1 MYWGS
6 YWQPRVVRL
15 NKDMTSLAG
24 PVTTPQGLTEFWE
37 APWMFERNGTYY
49 MAYASN
55 GGADCVTDSA
65 YACIRYATASDP
77 MGPWTHRGVLLDQV
91 TSTTNHPAVMEFG
104 GQWWMVYHTADAP
117 GGSFTFSRAF
127 FLFLMFLVLA
137 PLVAPVLFVARRHRQ
152 AGSDGRYDREM
163 AATGY
168 GFLLA
173 MYVALVITTPADL
186 REDPGGALGA
196 VAEFLY
202 GLPDETAVVPPVA
215 AALLIYL
222 THRRRG

>member
-1 MYWGS
+1 MSDATDEVSADGEVARSSGDGS
-6 YWQPRVVRL
+6 DAAETY
-15 NKDMTSLAG
+15 K
-24 PVTTPQGLTEFWE
+24 GLLT
-37 APWMFERNGTYY
+37 
-49 MAYASN
+49 AYP
-55 GGADCVTDSA
+55 
-65 YACIRYATASDP
+65 YAFRASDS
-77 MGPWTHRGVLLDQV
+77 MAFRIYTGVSALFGIGVVLLFTFAVV
-91 TSTTNHPAVMEFG
+91 TLLGS
-104 GQWWMVYHTADAP
+104 TADAS

-137 PLVAPVLFVARRHRQ
+137 PLVAPVLFVARRHRRV
-152 AGSDGRYDREM
+152 GSDTRYDRQL

-186 REDPGGALGA
+186 RDNPDGAFGA

-202 GLPDETAVVPPVA
+202 GLPNEAAIVPPVG

-222 THRRRG
+222 THRRLR

>member
-1 MYWGS
+1 MSADGEVPPASGDGS
-6 YWQPRVVRL
+6 DAAETY
-15 NKDMTSLAG
+15 K
-24 PVTTPQGLTEFWE
+24 GLLT
-37 APWMFERNGTYY
+37 
-49 MAYASN
+49 AYP
-55 GGADCVTDSA
+55 
-65 YACIRYATASDP
+65 YAFRASDS
-77 MGPWTHRGVLLDQV
+77 MAFRIYAGVSALFGIGVVLLFTFAVV
-91 TSTTNHPAVMEFG
+91 TLLGS
-104 GQWWMVYHTADAP
+104 TADAA

-137 PLVAPVLFVARRHRQ
+137 PLVAPVLFVARRHRRV
-152 AGSDGRYDREM
+152 GSETRYDRQM

-186 REDPGGALGA
+186 QEDPGGLFGA

-202 GLPDETAVVPPVA
+202 GLPNGTAVVPPVA

-222 THRRRG
+222 THRQLR

>member
-1 MYWGS
+1 MSDATDEVSDGEIAASSDGS
-6 YWQPRVVRL
+6 DAAETYKGLLTAYPYAVRAS
-15 NKDMTSLAG
+15 DSLA
-24 PVTTPQGLTEFWE
+24 F
-37 APWMFERNGTYY
+37 RI
-49 MAYASN
+49 YA
-55 GGADCVTDSA
+55 GVSA
-65 YACIRYATASDP
+65 LFGVGI
-77 MGPWTHRGVLLDQV
+77 VLLFTFAIV
-91 TSTTNHPAVMEFG
+91 TLLGA
-104 GQWWMVYHTADAP
+104 TADAP

-137 PLVAPVLFVARRHRQ
+137 PLVAPVLFVARRHRRV
-152 AGSDGRYDREM
+152 GSETGYDRQL

-186 REDPGGALGA
+186 QENPGGVVGA

-202 GLPDETAVVPPVA
+202 GLPNGTAVVPPVA

-222 THRRRG
+222 THRRLR